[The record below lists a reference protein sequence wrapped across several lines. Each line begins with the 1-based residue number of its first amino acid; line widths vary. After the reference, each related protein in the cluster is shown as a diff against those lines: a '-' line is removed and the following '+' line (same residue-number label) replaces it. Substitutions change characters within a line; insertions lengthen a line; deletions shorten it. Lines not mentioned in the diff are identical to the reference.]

1 MNKVTKTTLW
11 LADNLDYLRT
21 QSGSNSKDG
30 IGEGMVDLIYIDPP
44 FNSKRNYNIVF
55 DAETDASEQAFSDV
69 WSRVAYLDLMPEIN
83 SIAPELHKFLVLLKE
98 TGVSESMLSYLS
110 HMAIRCYYMRKML
123 KDTGSF
129 YYHCDPTASHYI
141 KIVLDYIF
149 GIKNFRNE
157 IVWCYSRW
165 SNVQRQFQSQHDCLL
180 FYSKSKYNTF
190 NEIRTPLAKA
200 RKRNLVELVDGKKVC
215 KRDEAGNII
224 YKQQID
230 APLTSWWCMDRL
242 GNTAKERL
250 GYPTQ
255 KPEALL
261 ERIIKASSNEGDL
274 VADFFLGGG
283 TTAAVCRKLN
293 RNFLGMDLNYRAIQI
308 TKERLER
315 LGAVIKKDLIIH
327 GIPSNSKDLRRM
339 VDENIIGHEK
349 NSRFELEDITVKY
362 YLKGVVG
369 NSVKVGDGSID
380 GRFGFTHEG
389 VQKRGIVQVT
399 SGSNKNHLKAFCSEI
414 GKGNADMGVYVTFAD
429 NITEG
434 FVREVKGYGKIG
446 GVDKIQLLSFEDL
459 IDRRIQFQLPPD
471 GSLF

>member
-21 QSGSNSKDG
+21 QAGSNSKDG

-157 IVWCYSRW
+157 IVWCYGNRATVSK
-165 SNVQRQFQSQHDCLL
+165 SAFPKKHDII
-180 FYSKSKYNTF
+180 FWYSKSVDWKYNPQYAMT
-190 NEIRTPLAKA
+190 ERTSKSHKKGYATNVA
-200 RKRNLVELVDGKKVC
+200 NGKKQLL
-215 KRDEAGNII
+215 I
-224 YKQQID
+224 YDYKLADDPELLSKYEGYQPVLVKNTEGVMLSD
-230 APLTSWWCMDRL
+230 WWGIPVL
-242 GNTAKERL
+242 NSQAKERL

-315 LGAVIKKDLIIH
+315 IGAVKL
-327 GIPSNSKDLRRM
+327 
-339 VDENIIGHEK
+339 
-349 NSRFELEDITVKY
+349 
-362 YLKGVVG
+362 
-369 NSVKVGDGSID
+369 D
-380 GRFGFTHEG
+380 GRNMDTGM
-389 VQKRGIVQVT
+389 QKGL
-399 SGSNKNHLKAFCSEI
+399 NYNANH
-414 GKGNADMGVYVTFAD
+414 Y
-429 NITEG
+429 
-434 FVREVKGYGKIG
+434 
-446 GVDKIQLLSFEDL
+446 
-459 IDRRIQFQLPPD
+459 
-471 GSLF
+471 

>member
-21 QSGSNSKDG
+21 QASSNSKDG

-123 KDTGSF
+123 KETGSF

-149 GIKNFRNE
+149 GDKNFRNE
-157 IVWCYSRW
+157 IVWSYKRW
-165 SNVQRQFQSQHDCLL
+165 AAHSNQQFQKMHDIIF
-180 FYSKSKYNTF
+180 FYSKGNNTL
-190 NEIRTPLAKA
+190 NKITEPLARPKKQNKNDGNGKSI
-200 RKRNLVELVDGKKVC
+200 RDMDGNVVYHVQTEREVDDTWAIPFINPV
-215 KRDEAGNII
+215 
-224 YKQQID
+224 
-230 APLTSWWCMDRL
+230 S
-242 GNTAKERL
+242 KERL

-308 TKERLER
+308 TKERLESQ
-315 LGAVIKKDLIIH
+315 GAVIKKDLIIH
-327 GIPSNSKDLRRM
+327 GIPSSSKDLRRM

-429 NITEG
+429 NITDG

-459 IDRRIQFQLPPD
+459 IDRRIQFQLPLD